1 MPLTKPAMIT
11 LVILAFIGSWN
22 EYLSPLIFITKQE
35 NIQLHK
41 QSAGIY
47 WMNCKDMI
55 LQWQQQLL
63 L

>member
-1 MPLTKPAMIT
+1 MIT